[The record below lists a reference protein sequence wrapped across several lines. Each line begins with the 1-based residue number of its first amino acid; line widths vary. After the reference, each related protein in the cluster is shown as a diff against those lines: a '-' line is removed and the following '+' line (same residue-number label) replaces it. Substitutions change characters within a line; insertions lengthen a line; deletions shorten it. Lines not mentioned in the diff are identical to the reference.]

1 MWGLF
6 IIGVGVVWGSVGDW
20 VYRLVVKDVMLM
32 FSSLISNR
40 VMMMMVFMLVVLLVL
55 FMKVL

>member
-1 MWGLF
+1 MF